1 MLAWAGCQGADHPA
15 PIYGSTYRIEDDVQD
30 PESELMLDIFTTA
43 EECANAKIDEV
54 DLCRPMVDRAA
65 GEVHLSLMFRDRD
78 TNQPFPLALS
88 GDQVLVQHDKAR
100 QQNYELIPHNP
111 RSAGQ
116 LYIVLIDGSGSMWEE
131 DGRKINDVYKALM
144 SREVSDAFFPSPD
157 ARTGVLLLKFNDKL
171 QTLDGSDL
179 RIVQSKQEYRELVKN
194 HLLQRTGGFTHLY
207 GAAREGMTE
216 LLKQQSVRQFVASR
230 TAQPTFILLTDG
242 FNNEVGSDT
251 CGTNVDRLRSTLDVI
266 RQARTAGG
274 TAKPVMYTV
283 GIGKR
288 YRPGDKPQ
296 GVNQIPTPSSLC
308 GKYVDE
314 IINANLET
322 VGIDHVS
329 LAWLAEAG
337 GGVSF
342 VKQNHRGLAEV
353 FVTAAAKRYE
363 WFELRYTV
371 PDPLYHRHAFD
382 VRFSLLQGYRSS
394 TQVTLLPH
402 PWFDAPTGERPEG
415 ARWTVLTPLRHSLTV
430 LMPALGLL
438 VFVNFTGAAWFN
450 AYRAVARR
458 GRRRRRS

>member
-1 MLAWAGCQGADHPA
+1 
-15 PIYGSTYRIEDDVQD
+15 
-30 PESELMLDIFTTA
+30 
-43 EECANAKIDEV
+43 
-54 DLCRPMVDRAA
+54 
-65 GEVHLSLMFRDRD
+65 
-78 TNQPFPLALS
+78 
-88 GDQVLVQHDKAR
+88 
-100 QQNYELIPHNP
+100 
-111 RSAGQ
+111 
-116 LYIVLIDGSGSMWEE
+116 
-131 DGRKINDVYKALM
+131 
-144 SREVSDAFFPSPD
+144 
-157 ARTGVLLLKFNDKL
+157 
-171 QTLDGSDL
+171 
-179 RIVQSKQEYRELVKN
+179 
-194 HLLQRTGGFTHLY
+194 
-207 GAAREGMTE
+207 MTE

-242 FNNEVGSDT
+242 FNNEVGSDI
-251 CGTNVDRLRSTLDVI
+251 LRHQRRPAPLHARRDP
-266 RQARTAGG
+266 QARTAGG

-394 TQVTLLPH
+394 TQVGPK
-402 PWFDAPTGERPEG
+402 
-415 ARWTVLTPLRHSLTV
+415 SLKI
-430 LMPALGLL
+430 LKCLAGMPNSSQTFAL
-438 VFVNFTGAAWFN
+438 V
-450 AYRAVARR
+450 
-458 GRRRRRS
+458 